1 MTGSALRLLLGDQ
14 LTPAISSL
22 RDCEP
27 GADTVLLAE
36 VVAEATYVRHHKKK
50 IAFLFSAMRHFADEL
65 RQAGHRVV
73 YVRLED
79 SGNTGSLFGEVARHL
94 GPLQAN
100 RVVITEPGEWRL
112 REDMAEWHSR
122 LGLPV
127 EIREDDRF
135 LCRHADF
142 RAWAEGRKEL
152 RMEFFYREM
161 RRRYGLLLDAAGN
174 PEGGH
179 WNFDKDNRHPL
190 NADTTIPPRPAMPC
204 DDTTCEVLELVGRV
218 FAEHFGDLEPFD
230 FAVTRHDAET
240 LAGWFLRHALPRFGD
255 YQDAMRQGEPY
266 LFHSLLSPYI
276 NCGLLDPLQLCRD
289 AEAEWRAGR
298 APLNAV
304 EGFIRQILGWR
315 EYIRGVYWLEMPGY
329 AETNALAAHRPL
341 PWFYW
346 SGETPMNCIAQV
358 VGETRRNAYAHHIQ
372 RLMVTGNFAL
382 LAGIAPAEVEA
393 WYLAVYAD
401 AYDWVELP
409 NTHGMALFADGG
421 RLASK
426 PYAAS
431 GKYIHR
437 MSDYC
442 DHCRYDVK
450 QTIGRTACPFNA
462 LYWDFLA
469 RNEQRLGR
477 NPRLAMPYR
486 NLARMPAGQRRAIAE
501 KAAQTLA
508 MLDQPDSTVA
518 GPSDQT
524 PTQKPG
530 LRTKGRKVSSRAAQR
545 QVKLL

>member
-1 MTGSALRLLLGDQ
+1 MTGSTLRLLLGDQ

-22 RDCEP
+22 RDCVP
-27 GADTVLLAE
+27 GKDTLLLAE
-36 VVAEATYVRHHKKK
+36 VMAEATYVRHHKKK
-50 IAFLFSAMRHFADEL
+50 IAFIFSAMRHFADEL

-73 YVRLED
+73 YIRLEE
-79 SGNTGSLFGEVARHL
+79 SGNTGSLFGEVARHI
-94 GPLQAN
+94 GPLKAD

-112 REDMAEWHSR
+112 REDMADWHSR

-135 LCRHADF
+135 LCCHADF
-142 RAWAEGRKEL
+142 RTWAEGRKEL

-174 PEGGH
+174 PEGGR

-190 NADTTIPPRPAMPC
+190 SNGMSIPRRPDVPC
-204 DDTTCEVLELVGRV
+204 DDTTREVLDLVGRV

-240 LAGWFLRHALPRFGD
+240 LASWFLRHALPRFGD

-315 EYIRGVYWLEMPGY
+315 EYIRGVYWLEMPRY

-346 SGETPMNCIAQV
+346 SGETGMNCMSQV

-382 LAGIAPAEVEA
+382 LAGIAPTEVEA

-442 DHCRYDVK
+442 DHCHYDVK
-450 QTIGRTACPFNA
+450 LTVGSTACPFNA

-486 NLARMPAGQRRAIAE
+486 SLARMPADQRQAIAE
-501 KAAQTLA
+501 KAAQTLTE
-508 MLDQPDSTVA
+508 LDQPSHA
-518 GPSDQT
+518 GALLSG
-524 PTQKPG
+524 KPA
-530 LRTKGRKVSSRAAQR
+530 LQSPDRKTKGRRISSRAAKQ

>member
-27 GADTVLLAE
+27 GTDTVLLAE
-36 VVAEATYVRHHKKK
+36 VMAEATYVRHHKKK

-73 YVRLED
+73 YVKLEE

-94 GPLQAN
+94 GPLQAE

-112 REDMAEWHSR
+112 REDMAEWQSR

-161 RRRYGLLLDAAGN
+161 RRRYGLLLDATGN
-174 PEGGH
+174 PEGGR
-179 WNFDKDNRHPL
+179 WNFDSDNRHPL
-190 NADTTIPPRPAMPC
+190 NADTTIPPRPAISC
-204 DDTTCEVLELVGRV
+204 DDTTREVLELVGRV

-230 FAVTRHDAET
+230 FAVTRHDAEM

-315 EYIRGVYWLEMPGY
+315 EYIRGVYWLEMPRY

-346 SGETPMNCIAQV
+346 SGETAMNCIAQV
-358 VGETRRNAYAHHIQ
+358 VDETRRNAYAHHIQ

-450 QTIGRTACPFNA
+450 QTVGSTACPFNA

-486 NLARMPAGQRRAIAE
+486 NLARMSADQRRAIAE

-508 MLDQPDSTVA
+508 TLDQPDST
-518 GPSDQT
+518 SDQV
-524 PTQKPG
+524 PAQNPG
-530 LRTKGRKVSSRAAQR
+530 RITKGRKVSSRAAQR